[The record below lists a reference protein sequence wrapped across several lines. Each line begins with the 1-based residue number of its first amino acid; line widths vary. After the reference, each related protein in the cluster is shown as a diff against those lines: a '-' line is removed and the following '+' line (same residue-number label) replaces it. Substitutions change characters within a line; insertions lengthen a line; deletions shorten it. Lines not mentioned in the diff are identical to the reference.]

1 MNFKIILKNII
12 FTALLK
18 IYFPDVI
25 FREIKTEKELEKMYN
40 LVWAVYALEKKWIDP
55 SRFSMEMLKN
65 EYETNSIKIGAFKI
79 ENLVGTIRIILPSSL
94 HFYVEKDF
102 NVEFPEFLQKEKTAE
117 LSRFVVAKKYRNKL
131 ISFGLLKEAFEISK
145 KIGIKYWIV
154 VVNENMENYFSKHFG
169 IKFHP
174 IKLNPLSEKHLEVRK
189 KMENY
194 YKYRTPRPYL
204 IFLDEML
211 K

>member
-18 IYFPDVI
+18 IYFSDVA

-40 LVWAVYALEKKWIDP
+40 LIWEVYALEKKWIDP
-55 SRFSMEMLKN
+55 SRFSMEILKDK
-65 EYETNSIKIGAFKI
+65 YETNSIKIGAFKNG
-79 ENLVGTIRIILPSSL
+79 NLIGTIRIILPSSPS
-94 HFYVEKDF
+94 FYVEEDF

-117 LSRFVVAKKYRNKL
+117 LSRLVVAKEYRNKL
-131 ISFGLLKEAFEISK
+131 ISFGLLKEAFKISK
-145 KIGIKYWIV
+145 EIGIKYWIV
-154 VVNENMENYFSKHFG
+154 VTNENIKNYFSKHFG

-174 IKLNPLSEKHLEVRK
+174 IKLKPFTEKHLEIRK

-194 YKYRTPRPYL
+194 YKCGDPLPYL
-204 IFLDEML
+204 VSLDEML

>member
-18 IYFPDVI
+18 IYFPDVT
-25 FREIKTEKELEKMYN
+25 FREIKTEEELEKMYN
-40 LVWAVYALEKKWIDP
+40 LVWTVYALEKKWIEP
-55 SRFSMEMLKN
+55 SRFSMEMLKD
-65 EYETNSIKIGAFKI
+65 EYETNSIKIGAFRT
-79 ENLVGTIRIILPSSL
+79 ENLVGTIRIILPSSP

-102 NVEFPEFLQKEKTAE
+102 NVVFPEFLQKEKTAE
-117 LSRFVVAKKYRNKL
+117 LSRLVVAKEYRNKL
-131 ISFGLLKEAFEISK
+131 ISFGLLKKAFEMSK
-145 KIGIKYWIV
+145 EIGIKYWIV
-154 VVNENMENYFSKHFG
+154 VIKGSMKNYFLKPFG

-174 IKLNPLSEKHLEVRK
+174 IKLNPLTEKHLKARE

-194 YKYRTPRPYL
+194 YKDGNPLPYL
-204 IFLDEML
+204 ISLDEML

>member
-18 IYFPDVI
+18 IYFPNVT
-25 FREIKTEKELEKMYN
+25 FREIKTEKELEKMYD

-55 SRFSMEMLKN
+55 SRFSIEMLKD
-65 EYETNSIKIGAFKI
+65 EYETNSIKIGAFKT
-79 ENLVGTIRIILPSSL
+79 ENLVGTIRIILPSSV

-117 LSRFVVAKKYRNKL
+117 LSRLVVAKEYRNKL
-131 ISFGLLKEAFEISK
+131 ISFGLLKKAFEISK
-145 KIGIKYWIV
+145 EIGIKYWIV
-154 VVNENMENYFSKHFG
+154 VMNENMKSYFSKHFG
-169 IKFHP
+169 IKFYSV
-174 IKLNPLSEKHLEVRK
+174 KLNPFSEKHLEIRK
-189 KMENY
+189 KMKNY
-194 YKYRTPRPYL
+194 YKYGNPLPYL

>member
-12 FTALLK
+12 STALLK
-18 IYFPDVI
+18 IYFPDVT
-25 FREIKTEKELEKMYN
+25 FREIKTEEELEKMYN
-40 LVWAVYALEKKWIDP
+40 LVWKVYALEKKWIDP
-55 SRFSMEMLKN
+55 SRFSIETLKD
-65 EYETNSIKIGAFKI
+65 EYETNSIKIGAFKT

-117 LSRFVVAKKYRNKL
+117 LSRLVVAKEWRNKL
-131 ISFGLLKEAFEISK
+131 ISFGLLKKAFEISRE
-145 KIGIKYWIV
+145 IGIKYWIV
-154 VVNENMENYFSKHFG
+154 VIKENVKNYFSKHFG

-174 IKLNPLSEKHLEVRK
+174 VKLNPFTEKHLEARK

-194 YKYRTPRPYL
+194 YKDGNPLPYL
-204 IFLDEML
+204 ISLNEIL